1 MPRHVRKGDLV
12 IVTSG
17 EDKGRTG
24 KVLRVIPKDDRVVV
38 EGVNVARRHTKP
50 SQRHP
55 QGGIH
60 EKELPIH
67 LSKVSPVV
75 DGKPTRV
82 RFQTKPDGTKIR
94 VAARNGAQIGT
105 ELRAARPRN

>member
-17 EDKGRTG
+17 DDKGRTG

-38 EGVNVARRHTKP
+38 EGINIKKKHTKP
-50 SQRHP
+50 SQKYP

-67 LSKVSPVV
+67 LSKVSPAV

-82 RFQTKPDGTKIR
+82 RFQTKSDGTKIR
-94 VAARNGAQIGT
+94 VAARSGAQIGT
-105 ELRAARPRN
+105 ELHGARK

>member
-12 IVTSG
+12 QVLSG
-17 EDKGRTG
+17 DDKGRTG
-24 KVLRVIPKDDRVVV
+24 KVLRVIPGEDRVVV
-38 EGVNVARRHTKP
+38 EGINVQRKHAKP
-50 SQRHP
+50 SQRYP

-60 EKELPIH
+60 EKELAIH

-82 RFQTKPDGTKIR
+82 RFQTKADGTKIR
-94 VAARNGAQIGT
+94 VSARSGAQIGP
-105 ELRAARPRN
+105 ELRAARGK